1 MCYFLFLSQQWLL
14 QTLPF
19 KHKSNNLNTPNN
31 TNLLLARQYKQN
43 KKQNYNINLDKS
55 SHIKQQKENIL
66 EIVNLGENSIAQQI
80 MLEIKLKILK

>member
-1 MCYFLFLSQQWLL
+1 M
-14 QTLPF
+14 
-19 KHKSNNLNTPNN
+19 
-31 TNLLLARQYKQN
+31 ARQYKQN